1 MSKLK
6 RTSLEAFVTDPIQ
19 EAPPVASSAAPPPSH
34 RREKVKGTHQLSV
47 YAPLAAYEQLRQL
60 AHDERK
66 KMHDYLLLGL
76 DLVFRQK
83 GLPSIAELK
92 ARDEDA

>member
-1 MSKLK
+1 MK
-6 RTSLEAFVTDPIQ
+6 RTSLESFVKDPDQ
-19 EAPPVASSAAPPPSH
+19 EAPPVAPAAAPPPSN

-47 YAPLAAYEQLRQL
+47 YAPLAGYEQLRQL

-83 GLPSIAELK
+83 GLPSMAELK
-92 ARDEDA
+92 ARDGDA

>member
-1 MSKLK
+1 MSKVK
-6 RTSLEAFVTDPIQ
+6 RTSLEAFVIDPIQ
-19 EAPPVASSAAPPPSH
+19 EAPPVVSSAAPPPSH

-47 YAPLAAYEQLRQL
+47 YAPMAAYEQLRQL
-60 AHDERK
+60 AHDERN

-83 GLPSIAELK
+83 GLPSIAEL
-92 ARDEDA
+92 